1 MSKEHINLIFK
12 IWSYIS
18 LKDRLQYLLAL
29 FLSLISIILEFLSV
43 IIFLP
48 FVSIILGE
56 SKILKTSNSM
66 LFLQTIVELDKF
78 YIFIY
83 FISII
88 LLSALLRVVS

>member
-18 LKDRLQYLLAL
+18 FKDRFQYLLAL

-66 LFLQTIVELDKF
+66 PFLQTIVELDKF
-78 YIFIY
+78 YIYLHLIEQNR
-83 FISII
+83 I
-88 LLSALLRVVS
+88 L